1 MESHT
6 SLDKYLSSCLA
17 KQAGRI
23 FCSSVCLGNQCC
35 WCQDDAKE
43 FYSWVDKEFV
53 AEHGVWLAWAPV
65 KSTLKR
71 SVFPLVFPTKPNLI
85 SHVFVLEVLLY
96 SCGFDDTWR
105 SISTTL
111 PAQLGPSSRPTRIY
125 RPCPLLSTTN
135 MLGPQELV
143 EFTRSTNHMSCLF
156 KDVLKNLVQVCCV
169 NGLLGKPHTLSLN
182 NPKHG

>member
-1 MESHT
+1 M
-6 SLDKYLSSCLA
+6 
-17 KQAGRI
+17 
-23 FCSSVCLGNQCC
+23 GNQCS
-35 WCQDDAKE
+35 WCQDDAKK
-43 FYSWVDKEFV
+43 FYSWVDTEFV

-96 SCGFDDTWR
+96 SRGFDDTRR

-135 MLGPQELV
+135 MLGAQCLVKFPNAFNQPHVMFVRGCSQELG
-143 EFTRSTNHMSCLF
+143 ST
-156 KDVLKNLVQVCCV
+156 
-169 NGLLGKPHTLSLN
+169 LLRQRAAGQTTHTLVEQSQTWIIALCETKVSDR
-182 NPKHG
+182 PR